1 MQEIGVKLRIQSEGQ
16 QQLAAVKQ
24 QLAGVTSEVRQADGA
39 LEVMDKSSDGLG
51 RTITDLRKQFEQLR
65 ASTKGVGDEAK
76 KSADAVDDSAKK
88 LKQAEQ
94 VGKSLGDSLL
104 NTIAGTAG
112 VSREML
118 VMGGSVTVAAG
129 ALLAGASAAYALVAA
144 EGQLAE
150 ATSNTAVR
158 LGLTIGQTERLQ
170 ASARVAGVS
179 LGSLESAGV
188 AVASALE
195 EGGAKGDKIRKA
207 LAALEVKT
215 LDASGAERE
224 YGQILLDTLV
234 ALSKV
239 EDGNRR
245 VALSREALT
254 KGGAKALAPLIADY
268 EALNDAVAKLGIGLD
283 ESLTKNLANADDQ
296 IGLMKESWAQ
306 FKKSLADKIA
316 PIVIPVVTTITGA
329 LSGQLGL
336 SEPGKRQVID
346 GSDKAFVAPPDPLGL
361 KIRIKGDPADLSA
374 AFVKRQAG
382 TKDGLQRRLREVEDE
397 YKKLDSDLRSG
408 QLGESAFRERE
419 SKLDAL
425 VKERATIEA
434 KLAAL
439 SKKPKEA
446 SEQGSLRLSDL
457 FAKDAEERGREI
469 ERRLKKNAPSLF
481 GRRTEQGDP
490 VAGGVLRV
498 TEFGPD
504 TNATSQAQL
513 KAFGDGLVR
522 SAEIRQRLA
531 EQTKQTVLEGQV
543 RLVELT
549 ERNEYEA
556 ARKVRDLRVAA
567 AESTLDAKRA
577 EIDYELKIAEIAKQR
592 SERYREDAGRVF
604 DAITSRGGGGLRDFL
619 GGFVKQQE
627 RAVFQNISQGIFERA
642 GGILGKVGQAS
653 GLGGLLR
660 GTIFDPQNAQ
670 TPEMRSR
677 EKNTLAIEK
686 NTAAIQGRVAITGNP
701 GIDSILG
708 QLPGATPPF
717 AGSSRSGG
725 GFLAGVGS
733 MFSGGL
739 FRGLRGG
746 DYSVTG
752 PDGRTTTASALGL
765 TSTSGRVGNV
775 VGSAALVGAGTYGIV
790 SGVKQGGAQGALTA
804 IQGGLSIAS
813 AVPGPQQPFIQAAA
827 LVAGLVKGLF
837 PDSKQQ
843 RENEIRDEIAKRKY
857 NAPSAIDRVQD
868 RDGNSLDYDA
878 NGNLRK
884 AGGVTIIQHFNAIDA
899 KSFLDRSAEVAGAI
913 TKELRGGNDPLRVG
927 IQKSVFGV
935 A

>member
-1 MQEIGVKLRIQSEGQ
+1 MQEVGVKIKVQTEGQ

-39 LEVMDKSSDGLG
+39 LKAMDKSGDTLAS
-51 RTITDLRKQFEQLR
+51 TVADLRKQLDQLR
-65 ASTKGVGDEAK
+65 ATTKAVSDESK
-76 KSADAVDDSAKK
+76 KSADAVDDSSKK

-94 VGKSLGDSLL
+94 VGRTLGDSLQ
-104 NTIAGTAG
+104 NTIAGAAG

-129 ALLAGASAAYALVAA
+129 ALLAGANAAYTLVAA
-144 EGQLAE
+144 EGALAE

-158 LGLTIGQTERLQ
+158 LGLSIGETERLQ
-170 ASARVAGVS
+170 AAARVAGVS
-179 LGSLESAGV
+179 LGTLEGA
-188 AVASALE
+188 AVAMASGLE
-195 EGGAKGDKIRKA
+195 EGGVKGDKIRKA
-207 LAALEVKT
+207 LAELEVKT

-245 VALSREALT
+245 VALAREALT
-254 KGGAKALAPLIADY
+254 KGGAKVLAPLIADY
-268 EALNDAVAKLGIGLD
+268 EALSEAVTKLGIGLN

-329 LSGQLGL
+329 LSGQLNAPVD
-336 SEPGKRQVID
+336 PGPRKNLD
-346 GSDKAFVAPPDPLGL
+346 PFVAPPDPLGL

-374 AFVKRQAG
+374 QFAQRQAG
-382 TKDGLQRRLREVEDE
+382 TKDGLQRRLREVEAD
-397 YKKLDSDLRSG
+397 YRKLDEELRSG

-419 SKLDAL
+419 RKLDAL
-425 VKERATIEA
+425 AKERSTIEA
-434 KLAAL
+434 RLSAL
-439 SKKPKEA
+439 GKKPKEE

-457 FAKDAEERGREI
+457 FAKDADERGREI

-504 TNATSQAQL
+504 PNGQGQEKTLA
-513 KAFGDGLVR
+513 DGLVK
-522 SAEIRQRLA
+522 SLELRQRIA
-531 EQTKQTVLEGQV
+531 EQTKQIQLDGQI
-543 RLVELT
+543 RLIELT

-556 ARKVRDLRVAA
+556 ARKVYELRQSA
-567 AESTLDAKRA
+567 AETTLDAKRA

-627 RAVFQNISQGIFERA
+627 RAVFQNISQGIFEKA

-653 GLGGLLR
+653 GLGGLLK

-677 EKNTLAIEK
+677 EKNTLAIEQ
-686 NTAAIQGRVAITGNP
+686 NTAALQGRVPITGNP

-708 QLPGATPPF
+708 QLPGTRPPF
-717 AGSSRSGG
+717 VGGSGGG
-725 GFLAGVGS
+725 GFLSRLFGRGASSGSSKNGFVAGVGS
-733 MFSGGL
+733 VFAKDGLGL
-739 FRGLRGG
+739 FGGLRGG
-746 DYSVTG
+746 QFGGS
-752 PDGRTTTASALGL
+752 ASERA
-765 TSTSGRVGNV
+765 GNV

-804 IQGGLSIAS
+804 VQGGLSIAA

-843 RENEIRDEIAKRKY
+843 RENEIRDEVAKRKY

-868 RDGNSLDYDA
+868 RDGNALDYDA

-884 AGGVTIIQHFNAIDA
+884 AGGVTVIQNFNAIDA
-899 KSFLDRSAEVAGAI
+899 KSFLDRSSEVAGALL
-913 TKELRGGNDPLRVG
+913 KEFKVGNDALIVG
-927 IQKSVFGV
+927 TRKAVVGV
-935 A
+935 P